1 MFEIELAFGARDYE
15 RDVPPEWR
23 GYTDEAAPGPEP
35 PRRRIRL
42 FKTSFGAAFALAAA
56 AFWFTMATDPPKTEA
71 ASRQLPMGDQ
81 IIDPPG
87 LDAHCKNFI
96 STCPED
102 GRKWGGEVLHGR
114 T

>member
-1 MFEIELAFGARDYE
+1 MCEIDLAFGARDYE
-15 RDVPPEWR
+15 QGRCPEWR
-23 GYTDEAAPGPEP
+23 AYTDQTFSPPEP

-42 FKTSFGAAFALAAA
+42 LKSSFGAAFALATG

-71 ASRQLPMGDQ
+71 ASSQLPMVEQ
-81 IIDPPG
+81 ITDRPG

-102 GRKWGGEVLHGR
+102 GRKWGGELSQGR

>member
-15 RDVPPEWR
+15 HDLLPEWR
-23 GYTDEAAPGPEP
+23 AYTDAPSAGLEP
-35 PRRRIRL
+35 PRRRIRI
-42 FKTSFGAAFALAAA
+42 FKTSFGAAFALATA

-71 ASRQLPMGDQ
+71 SSSPPMSDQ

-87 LDAHCKNFI
+87 LDAFCKNFS

-102 GRKWGGEVLHGR
+102 SRKWGGETLQGR
-114 T
+114 S

>member
-1 MFEIELAFGARDYE
+1 MFEIEMAFGERDYE
-15 RDVPPEWR
+15 RNIFPKWH
-23 GYTDEAAPGPEP
+23 GYSDERAPDPEP
-35 PRRRIRL
+35 PKRRMRL
-42 FKTSFGAAFALAAA
+42 GTSFGAAFALATA
-56 AFWFTMATDPPKTEA
+56 AFWFTMVTDPPKTEA
-71 ASRQLPMGDQ
+71 APPLPPVGDQ

-102 GRKWGGEVLHGR
+102 GRKWGGHVLQGR